1 MAEEEETIPFEK
13 EVDELVPLIMITFY
27 NNKDLFLR
35 ELILNSSD
43 ALDKIAYGSLSN
55 STKLE
60 AEMGLCIKIIP
71 DAEAKT
77 ITIID
82 SGVGMTKAG
91 LISSLGTMAKSGTKP
106 FVQALYA
113 GADVYMIAH
122 FSFGVGFY
130 SAYLVADKVSVT
142 SKHTNDKQY
151 MWESSA
157 RGAFTVRPDRGEPL
171 ARGTKIVIHLKKDQQ
186 CYTDERKIR
195 DIVREHLQFIRYPIK
210 LLVDTEHGKEF
221 AIIHNGGAI

>member
-55 STKLE
+55 FTKLD
-60 AEMGLCIKIIP
+60 AEMELCIKIIP

-82 SGVGMTKAG
+82 SGVGMTKAD
-91 LISSLGTMAKSGTKP
+91 LISSLGTMAKTGAKP

-113 GADVYMIAH
+113 GADAYMIDH

-130 SAYLVADKVSVT
+130 SAYLVSDKVMVT
-142 SKHTNDKQY
+142 SKHNDDKQY
-151 MWESSA
+151 M
-157 RGAFTVRPDRGEPL
+157 
-171 ARGTKIVIHLKKDQQ
+171 
-186 CYTDERKIR
+186 
-195 DIVREHLQFIRYPIK
+195 
-210 LLVDTEHGKEF
+210 
-221 AIIHNGGAI
+221 